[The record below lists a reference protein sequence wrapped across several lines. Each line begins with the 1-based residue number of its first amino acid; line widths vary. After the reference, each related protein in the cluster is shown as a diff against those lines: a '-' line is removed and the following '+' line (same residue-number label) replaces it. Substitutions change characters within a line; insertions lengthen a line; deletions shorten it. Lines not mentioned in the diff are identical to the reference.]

1 MRIRLLIEDLLEGRR
16 RRREEER
23 EQRLR
28 RGRDGAALGLELAA
42 TIVGM
47 FVVRRD
53 QRPILCDAECREDA
67 LRGKRAQ
74 IVRCDE

>member
-1 MRIRLLIEDLLEGRR
+1 MRIRLLIEDLLEGRC

-28 RGRDGAALGLELAA
+28 RGRDGATLGLELAA
-42 TIVGM
+42 TVVRM
-47 FVVRRD
+47 FVIRRD

-67 LRGKRAQ
+67 
-74 IVRCDE
+74 